1 MERSQSFSGYDA
13 IKDSLNQL
21 TNSLGSSLDDLDAE
35 SHEKVVSQLR
45 DIINNVSSKKPARR
59 HSIGGLPLRRSERKK
74 QSVQP
79 PLRSVLSPLE
89 EDKKISDPST
99 GQMYEAPPIEKIL
112 DDDVFED
119 SLIKT
124 DEGLKG
130 LQNNEV
136 FCSSDQLSDKDV
148 LEEVGTLVKPE
159 SETHANILSYR
170 VMPEHRTVCN
180 IAQTELVVSKDLK
193 LPSATLRFIVIPTI
207 QYSVFNHSLNSDLS
221 T

>member
-21 TNSLGSSLDDLDAE
+21 NSSGSSLDDLDAE
-35 SHEKVVSQLR
+35 SDEKAVTQLR
-45 DIINNVSSKKPARR
+45 DIINNVSSKKLARR
-59 HSIGGLPLRRSERKK
+59 HSTGGLSQRRSERKK

-89 EDKKISDPST
+89 EDKKISDHST
-99 GQMYEAPPIEKIL
+99 VQMYEAPPIEEIV

-119 SLIKT
+119 SLIKM
-124 DEGLKG
+124 DEGLKD

-136 FCSSDQLSDKDV
+136 FCSSDQLLDKDD

-159 SETHANILSYR
+159 SETHANILSDR
-170 VMPEHRTVCN
+170 VMPEHGAVCN

-193 LPSATLRFIVIPTI
+193 LPSATLSVIVIPTI
-207 QYSVFNHSLNSDLS
+207 HYSVFNHSLNCDLS

>member
-13 IKDSLNQL
+13 IKDSLKQL

-35 SHEKVVSQLR
+35 SLEKVVSQLG
-45 DIINNVSSKKPARR
+45 DIINHVSSKKPARR
-59 HSIGGLPLRRSERKK
+59 HSIGGLPQRRSERKK

-79 PLRSVLSPLE
+79 PLHPVLSPLE

-119 SLIKT
+119 SLIKM
-124 DEGLKG
+124 DEDLEG

-136 FCSSDQLSDKDV
+136 FCSSDHLSDRDD
-148 LEEVGTLVKPE
+148 LEEVGTLVNPE

-180 IAQTELVVSKDLK
+180 ITQTELVVSNNLK
-193 LPSATLRFIVIPTI
+193 LPSATLSVIVIPTI
-207 QYSVFNHSLNSDLS
+207 QYSVFNHSLNCDLS